1 VSPRTQLVV
10 FGFGSLFDRIQNSL
24 YDTLFGKV
32 EIRMVYVIQYCTN
45 YFAPAPRVGG
55 IKL

>member
-1 VSPRTQLVV
+1 MSPRTQLVV